1 MQDTGVSDAQLL
13 ALLEQV
19 AEGLAPHHVHVEVLA
34 HLVSAALE
42 VAPLHLSLQG
52 ADVGGVDYHLPIAVV
67 VLALAPVPARV
78 DHVRGVDRWGR
89 GWTLRPLVFCRHL
102 MFGKPLKLSKSTCS
116 ISKSGDA
123 HYPRKREQEE
133 KTDWLGPHG
142 GGL

>member
-1 MQDTGVSDAQLL
+1 MQDTRVSDAQLL

-34 HLVSAALE
+34 NLVSAALE

-78 DHVRGVDRWGR
+78 DHVRGVDRWG
-89 GWTLRPLVFCRHL
+89 WTLRPLVFCRHL

-116 ISKSGDA
+116 ILKSGNA
-123 HYPRKREQEE
+123 HYPRKREEEE

>member
-1 MQDTGVSDAQLL
+1 MQDTSVSDAQLL

-34 HLVSAALE
+34 NLVSAALE

-52 ADVGGVDYHLPIAVV
+52 ADVGRVDHHLPIPVV

-89 GWTLRPLVFCRHL
+89 GGTLRPLVFCRHL
-102 MFGKPLKLSKSTCS
+102 MFGKPLKLSKSMCS
-116 ISKSGDA
+116 ILKSGDA

>member
-34 HLVSAALE
+34 NLVSAALE

-89 GWTLRPLVFCRHL
+89 GGTLRPLVFCRHL

-133 KTDWLGPHG
+133 KTDWLGPHH